1 MIAATPSFFFR
12 WRARET
18 ALHCAAIME
27 DLAVSDDLTIP
38 ARELSWVAVASGGPG
53 GQNVNKVATKVQL
66 RWDLANSNVLPEWA
80 RLRLVAIAG
89 RKIDA
94 DGCVLISSSTTRS
107 QDRNLELARERLA
120 ALIRESLDRPKH
132 RRPTRPSQGAKR
144 RRLEDKRR
152 LSQKKSSRRAAG
164 DD

>member
-1 MIAATPSFFFR
+1 
-12 WRARET
+12 
-18 ALHCAAIME
+18 ME
-27 DLAVSDDLTIP
+27 DLAVSEDLTIP

-66 RWDLANSNVLPEWA
+66 RWDLARSSVLPEWA
-80 RLRLVAIAG
+80 RLRLVALAG

-94 DGCVLISSSTTRS
+94 DGCVLISCSTTRS
-107 QDRNLELARERLA
+107 QERNLELARERLA
-120 ALIRESLDRPKH
+120 ALVRDALDRPKL

-152 LSQKKSSRRAAG
+152 TSQKKSSRRTAG

>member
-1 MIAATPSFFFR
+1 
-12 WRARET
+12 
-18 ALHCAAIME
+18 ME
-27 DLAVSDDLTIP
+27 DLTINDELVIP

-66 RWDLANSNVLPEWA
+66 RWDLANSSVLPEWA
-80 RLRLVAIAG
+80 QSRLIAIAG

-94 DGCVLISSSTTRS
+94 EGSLLITSSTTRS

-120 ALIRESLDRPKH
+120 ALIREALDRPKH
-132 RRPTRPSQGAKR
+132 RRPTRPSQAAKR

-152 LSQKKSSRRAAG
+152 VSQKKSSRRAAG
-164 DD
+164 DE